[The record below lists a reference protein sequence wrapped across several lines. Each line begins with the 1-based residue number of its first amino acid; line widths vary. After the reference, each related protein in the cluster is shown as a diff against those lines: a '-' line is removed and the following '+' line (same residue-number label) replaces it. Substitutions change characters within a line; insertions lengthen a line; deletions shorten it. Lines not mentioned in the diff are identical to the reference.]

1 MKIPQ
6 SEIKYSS
13 LSLIDIG
20 RVFWWQGRLFRGIL
34 AEHTPVVR
42 QMFDSGLIPKL
53 IKEGLFVRS
62 WITPLEL
69 DGFGLVVEHE
79 VVKVQVYPREWTF
92 SMLKDAALL
101 VLELNEVTIQFGFQ
115 TKDCHGYNVLFQDG
129 KPVYVDLGSFVP
141 VTNRGHVLLAYD
153 EFLRCYY
160 YPLQIWRSVGGFLGS
175 QMASWQFAKMPREA
189 YLKIRWPLFR
199 IFNDATLGRAMKAMH
214 GIETLSHRDLAE
226 DPIRVPV
233 WANPILLLLQKT
245 RFAQRPATIKRLKE
259 KITKLANP
267 AASTTWANY
276 HDEFS
281 QIGGLSSTPRFD
293 HVVEKLTSLE
303 VVSVMEIGGNQGVL
317 SRLLKQ
323 RAGEIRV
330 ICTDRDSVALDKGY
344 QAEKSERLGVNW
356 AALDPFVFE
365 SSSIEI
371 APNTR
376 FKADAVV
383 ALALTHH
390 LILKQGFKIGF
401 ILDTIGDYS
410 NKYVLIEFMPQGLT
424 DGVSFPEFPAWY
436 TVDWFK
442 GEFERRFK
450 IIEQKQLEPNR
461 ILFIGT
467 KA

>member
-1 MKIPQ
+1 MNIPQ

-13 LSLIDIG
+13 LSLLDIG
-20 RVFWWQGRLFRGIL
+20 RVFWWQGRLFRGIP
-34 AEHTPVVR
+34 AEHAPLVR
-42 QMFDSGLIPKL
+42 QMFDSGLISKL
-53 IKEGLFVRS
+53 IEEGLFVRS
-62 WITPLEL
+62 WTTPLEL

-79 VVKVQVYPREWTF
+79 VVKPPVYPREWTF

-101 VLELNEVTIQFGFQ
+101 VLELNQVAAEFSFQ

-129 KPVYVDLGSFVP
+129 KPVYVDLGSLTP
-141 VTNRGHVLLAYD
+141 VTNRGQVLLAYE

-160 YPLQIWRSVGGFLGS
+160 YPLQIWRSVGGFLGT

-189 YLKIRWPLFR
+189 YLKIRWPVFR
-199 IFNDATLGRAMKAMH
+199 AFSDATLRRVMKAVH
-214 GIETLSHRDLAE
+214 KIETLAHRDLAK
-226 DPIRVPV
+226 DPIRAPG
-233 WANPILLLLQKT
+233 WTDPILLFLQKT
-245 RFAQRPATIKRLKE
+245 KFTQRPATIERLKE

-267 AASTTWANY
+267 AASSKWADY
-276 HDEFS
+276 HDGFN
-281 QIGGLSSTPRFD
+281 QIDGLSSTPRFD
-293 HVVEKLTSLE
+293 HVIEKLTSLE
-303 VVSVMEIGGNQGVL
+303 VASVMEIAGNQGVL
-317 SRLLKQ
+317 SRLIKQ
-323 RAGEIRV
+323 RAGKIRV

-344 QAEKSERLGVNW
+344 QAEKNARLGVNW
-356 AALDPFVFE
+356 AVLDPFVFE

-376 FKADAVV
+376 FKSDAVV

-390 LILKQGFKIGF
+390 LILKQGFEIGF
-401 ILDTIGDYS
+401 ILDTIGGYS

-424 DGVSFPEFPAWY
+424 DGVTFPEFPAWY

-442 GEFERRFK
+442 GAFENRFE